1 MFTYLVGSLR
11 LNTRLWCWILIILS
25 CCDVDENR
33 WELLQGIIIVGGY
46 QMQGWIQ
53 EIHQISAQWRLLRLP
68 RRHRWAWSLALFHSL
83 LPHLLFHFRIYY
95 NLLLHFLLPSMF
107 ALCRFLTP
115 LLYVLCCYF
124 AGTSACPNGKF
135 YCRNAG
141 HAPLSIFSSK
151 VNDGICGKRSF
162 SIVLFSGESSI
173 TVRLYVVYVLVLW
186 YLCQILFKCV
196 PCWKQCYF
204 IALKKHWA
212 S

>member
-1 MFTYLVGSLR
+1 
-11 LNTRLWCWILIILS
+11 
-25 CCDVDENR
+25 
-33 WELLQGIIIVGGY
+33 
-46 QMQGWIQ
+46 MQGWIQ

-68 RRHRWAWSLALFHSL
+68 RRHRWARSLAFFFFFTPSSL
-83 LPHLLFHFRIYY
+83 RCSSTFVYTIIYY
-95 NLLLHFLLPSMF
+95 HIFLLPSMF

-115 LLYVLCCYF
+115 LLYVLFCYF

-151 VNDGICGKRSF
+151 VNDGICGKGSF

-173 TVRLYVVYVLVLW
+173 TVRLYCVVCILVVLW
-186 YLCQILFKCV
+186 YLWQILFKCV
-196 PCWKQCYF
+196 PCWKLCYF